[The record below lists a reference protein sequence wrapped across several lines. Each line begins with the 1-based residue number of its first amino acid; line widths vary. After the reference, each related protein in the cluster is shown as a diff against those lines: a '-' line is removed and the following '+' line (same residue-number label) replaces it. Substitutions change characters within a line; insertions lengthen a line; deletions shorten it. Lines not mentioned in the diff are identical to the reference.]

1 MSRLLFGPRKR
12 GFTLIEL
19 LVVIAIIAILIGL
32 LLPAVQKVREAA
44 ARMSCSNNLKQ
55 IGLGLQNCVDTHQGL
70 LPPTCGTYPIPVPYA
85 GGTWKGPPNNGEGGF
100 LFHMLPWIEQ
110 GNLYNSSK
118 SMTDGFNGN
127 GVLTY
132 CEYGS
137 PTFGEDDSQAPGVF
151 CQNKVIKTYVCP
163 SDPTNQ
169 SAPTPTPPGVWQWA
183 TASYAVNGQVFQ
195 GNRWNSNYGRYPASI
210 SDGTSNTIFFT
221 EKMAAGN
228 SNCPGSVCG
237 GYNYWADWGPLIGQ
251 TAAAGGSAAA
261 WNVGPT
267 GAAAYPIISPT
278 PPGNQSSCV
287 ASTGHTAVIL
297 VGLGDGSVRAVPQG
311 VSPTT
316 WWYAMTPQGGEVLG
330 PDW

>member
-1 MSRLLFGPRKR
+1 MSRLVFGSRGR

-19 LVVIAIIAILIGL
+19 LVVIAIIAILVGL

-44 ARMSCSNNLKQ
+44 ARMSCSNNLRQ
-55 IGLGLQNCVDTHQGL
+55 LGLGFQNCTDSHQGL
-70 LPPTCGTYPIPVPYA
+70 LPPSCGTYPIPVYYGVDP
-85 GGTWKGPPNNGEGGF
+85 GVSGNGEGGF
-100 LFHMLPWIEQ
+100 FFHLLPYIEQ
-110 GNLYNSSK
+110 NNLYQNSK
-118 SMTDGFNGN
+118 SMTDAFNGK

-137 PTFGEDDSQAPGVF
+137 PTFGEDDTYGIGVY

-169 SAPTPTPPGVWQWA
+169 SLPTPSPPGVWQWA
-183 TASYAVNGQVFQ
+183 TGSYGINGQVFQ
-195 GNRWNSNYGRYPASI
+195 GNRWNRNYGRFPASI
-210 SDGTSNTIFFT
+210 TDGTSNTIFFT
-221 EKMAAGN
+221 EKMAVGN
-228 SNCPGSVCG
+228 ANCPGSVCG
-237 GYNYWADWGPLIGQ
+237 GFNYWADWGPVLSQ

-261 WNVGPT
+261 WNQGPV
-267 GAAAYPIISPT
+267 GAAAYPIIAPR
-278 PPGNQSSCV
+278 PPGSQSSCV

-297 VGLGDGSVRAVPQG
+297 VGLGDASVRSVAQG

-330 PDW
+330 SDW

>member
-44 ARMSCSNNLKQ
+44 ARMSCSNNLRQ
-55 IGLGLQNCVDTHQGL
+55 LGLGLQNCTDTHQGL
-70 LPPTCGTYPIPVPYA
+70 LPPSCGTYPIPVYVGVDA
-85 GGTWKGPPNNGEGGF
+85 GVPNNGEGGF
-100 LFHMLPWIEQ
+100 MFHMLPYIEQ
-110 GNLYNSSK
+110 QNLYNSGTT
-118 SMTDGFNGN
+118 MTDPFNGT

-137 PTFGEDDSQAPGVF
+137 PTMGEDDGSGKGVWV
-151 CQNKVIKTYVCP
+151 QNKVIKTYVCP

-183 TASYAVNGQVFQ
+183 TGSYAINGQVFQ
-195 GNRWNSNYGRYPASI
+195 GNRWNRAYGRFPASI

-221 EKMAAGN
+221 EKMAVGN

-237 GYNYWADWGPLIGQ
+237 GFNYWADWGPVLYQ
-251 TAAAGGSAAA
+251 TAAAGGPAAA
-261 WNVGPT
+261 WNQGPT
-267 GAAAYPIISPT
+267 GAAAYPIIAPS

-287 ASTGHTAVIL
+287 PSTGHTAVIL
-297 VGLGDGSVRAVPQG
+297 VGLGDASVRAVAQG
-311 VSPTT
+311 VSPVT
-316 WWYAMTPQGGEVLG
+316 WWSACTPQGGEVLG